1 MNRVLLDKGCQ
12 FLNGR
17 NNDMGFH
24 VLQLLFQNHSGCIA
38 VRRPL
43 FKTVIFLHGL
53 VVQILTVYHKQHLIN
68 IWQLGSKP
76 RCLKRSQGLA
86 GTCGVPDITAAFH
99 AAIFFI
105 IVGNLNPVK
114 DTLRSCD
121 LIRTHDHQHILG
133 RKDTIFCQDI

>member
-1 MNRVLLDKGCQ
+1 MDGILFDKGCQ
-12 FLNGR
+12 FLDGR
-17 NNDMGFH
+17 DNDMGIH
-24 VLQLLFQNHSGCIA
+24 VLQLLFQNCGGGIA
-38 VRRPL
+38 VCRPF
-43 FKTVIFLHGL
+43 FKAIIFLHGL
-53 VVQILTVYHKQHLIN
+53 VVQILTVYHEQYFVN

-76 RCLKRSQGLA
+76 CGLKRSQRLA

-99 AAIFFI
+99 ATIFFI

-121 LIRTHDHQHILG
+121 LIRAHDHQHILG